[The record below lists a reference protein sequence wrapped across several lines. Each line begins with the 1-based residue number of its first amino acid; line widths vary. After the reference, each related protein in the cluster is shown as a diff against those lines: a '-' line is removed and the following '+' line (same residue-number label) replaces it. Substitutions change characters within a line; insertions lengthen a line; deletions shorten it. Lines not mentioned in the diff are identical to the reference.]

1 MSPPVTLLVLPAL
14 AALAGLAIGFWTRRV
29 VARHSWAEGAE
40 VTERAE
46 GGEGTEA
53 EGGEGGEGIDRVDK
67 AEKAE
72 RAEETEG
79 TERAEEA
86 ERGDGTGG
94 ERRGPWPPAGA
105 VEGVTAVVLAAL
117 ALRALW
123 PDAAGVPET
132 GITPV
137 GRAGEL
143 LAFGWLAVVAVAL
156 SFVDAAVHR
165 LPDRLTLAA
174 YLGTAAPLA
183 VPALADGRLGDLLG
197 AGLGGLA
204 LAGFY
209 LVLFLVN
216 PAGMGLGD
224 VKFAASLGTAL
235 GWLGW
240 DTLVAGAFL
249 GLLAG
254 GLYGAVLMLAR
265 RAGRKSEIPFGP
277 FMAVGALAAVLAGT
291 GL

>member
-1 MSPPVTLLVLPAL
+1 MSHPATLLVLPAL
-14 AALAGLAIGFWTRRV
+14 AALAGLAIGFRTRRV
-29 VARHSWAEGAE
+29 VARHS
-40 VTERAE
+40 
-46 GGEGTEA
+46 
-53 EGGEGGEGIDRVDK
+53 
-67 AEKAE
+67 
-72 RAEETEG
+72 
-79 TERAEEA
+79 
-86 ERGDGTGG
+86 GTGG
-94 ERRGPWPPAGA
+94 EPHAPRPPAGA
-105 VEGVTAVVLAAL
+105 VEGVTAAVLAAL

-123 PDAAGVPET
+123 PDAPAGPGLPGTEL
-132 GITPV
+132 TPA
-137 GRAGEL
+137 GRAAEL

-183 VPALADGRLGDLLG
+183 VSALADGRLGDLLG

-209 LVLFLVN
+209 LALFLIN
-216 PAGMGLGD
+216 PAGMGFGD

-254 GLYGAVLMLAR
+254 GLYGAVLMALR

-277 FMAVGALAAVLAGT
+277 FMAAGTLAAVLTA
-291 GL
+291 L

>member
-1 MSPPVTLLVLPAL
+1 MSPPMTLLVLPAL
-14 AALAGLAIGFWTRRV
+14 AALAGVAIGFWTRRV
-29 VARHSWAEGAE
+29 VARHSGAEGAE
-40 VTERAE
+40 GAERVEEGERPERVERVEEGERPERVERVEEGERGEE
-46 GGEGTEA
+46 GGG
-53 EGGEGGEGIDRVDK
+53 R
-67 AEKAE
+67 
-72 RAEETEG
+72 
-79 TERAEEA
+79 
-86 ERGDGTGG
+86 
-94 ERRGPWPPAGA
+94 RRGHRPPPGA

-123 PDAAGVPET
+123 PDAAGAP
-132 GITPV
+132 GAGGTPV
-137 GRAGEL
+137 GRVAEL
-143 LAFGWLAVVAVAL
+143 LAFGWLAVVAVTL
-156 SFVDAAVHR
+156 SFVDVAVHR

-174 YLGTAAPLA
+174 YLGTAVPLA
-183 VPALADGRLGDLLG
+183 VPALADGRLGDLLA

-216 PAGMGLGD
+216 PAGMGFGD

-254 GLYGAVLMLAR
+254 GLYGAVLMAAR

-277 FMAVGALAAVLAGT
+277 FMAVGALAAVLTA
-291 GL
+291 L